1 MKILFRKL
9 NKKSVIWLV
18 SITIILVWIIWGNT
32 SVKLNYMSLTC
43 KNLPS
48 EFSGYK
54 IAQISDLH
62 NAEFGENNLVLI
74 EILKDSEPDII
85 VITGDIV
92 DANHTNYDIAV
103 EFVKNAV
110 KIAPCYYVTGNH
122 EAWLISSYYK
132 LEEAMV
138 EAGVNVLHNE
148 VVSLKQGNDTIQLI
162 GVDDPIFLGDTYGYN
177 IPENYVSDK
186 LKPIITTD
194 DFIIMLSH
202 RPELFNEYV
211 ENEIDLVFSGH
222 VHGGQF
228 RIPFIGGVI
237 SPDQS
242 LFPKYDSGVY
252 TDDNTTMVVSRGI
265 GNSVIPVRINNRPE
279 IVVVE
284 LVAE

>member
-1 MKILFRKL
+1 MK
-9 NKKSVIWLV
+9 NKKGIFIIFVIL
-18 SITIILVWIIWGNT
+18 TFLIIWIIWGNT

-62 NAEFGENNLVLI
+62 NAEFGENNSVLI
-74 EILKDSEPDII
+74 EMLKDSEPDIN

-92 DANHTNYDIAV
+92 DANHTDYDIAV
-103 EFVKNAV
+103 EFAKNAV

-122 EAWLISSYYK
+122 EAWLISSYYQ
-132 LEEAMV
+132 LEEAMK
-138 EAGVNVLHNE
+138 EAGVTVLHDELITLNRA
-148 VVSLKQGNDTIQLI
+148 NDTIQLI
-162 GVDDPIFLGDTYGYN
+162 GLDDPIFLGDTYGYN
-177 IPENYVSDK
+177 VPENYVSEK
-186 LKPIITTD
+186 LESITTTD
-194 DFIIMLSH
+194 DFTIMLSH
-202 RPELFNEYV
+202 RPELFTEYV

-228 RIPFIGGVI
+228 RIPFIGGLI

-242 LFPKYDSGVY
+242 LFPEYDSGAY
-252 TDDNTTMVVSRGI
+252 TEDHTTMVVSRGI